1 MTLKANKDI
10 KTKKKLGKNQS
21 MDISSLPISE
31 SESQNNTFLNFEKY
45 DEDRMPEAL
54 SSLNDV
60 SFQRASREED
70 YSRTIKTPETVK
82 KIMKTKKNENQKL
95 QLITKEIFKVAQ
107 RIASEANV
115 VNRNQADYI
124 SNCALKIMDIINK

>member
-1 MTLKANKDI
+1 MSLKANKDI

-31 SESQNNTFLNFEKY
+31 SESQNNTLLNFEKY
-45 DEDRMPEAL
+45 DEDRMPDAL